1 MRLREQQ
8 EQAARCDN
16 IIRALIPVQASKTIS
31 VVLKFFDAN
40 KPVSPLK
47 GNEKAREPEC
57 RSGLVLAPQ
66 AAACGCAGVQLRNG
80 AGANVNARIQDSGS
94 GITAFG
100 VYRVMELP
108 GGATGAAPPP
118 PRRGGVP

>member
-1 MRLREQQ
+1 MG
-8 EQAARCDN
+8 
-16 IIRALIPVQASKTIS
+16 S
-31 VVLKFFDAN
+31 
-40 KPVSPLK
+40 
-47 GNEKAREPEC
+47 EKARTHI
-57 RSGLVLAPQ
+57 LTPQ

-118 PRRGGVP
+118 PHRAAEESRDN